1 MHRRTS
7 RCKKVMEMFLRCR
20 DEEMSDRCGEI
31 EFSLYGKEGD
41 RLVKGVV
48 QFKYLVRPLY

>member
-48 QFKYLVRPLY
+48 QIKYLVRPLY